1 MNRYRLS
8 LNFSA
13 SFTQKL
19 GGNKRFGID
28 FKTTRLAGLI
38 KFKAGVS
45 FKSKNTKFNISFGY

>member
-1 MNRYRLS
+1 MNRYRPP

-19 GGNKRFGID
+19 GGNKRIGID
-28 FKTTRLAGLI
+28 FKATRIAGVT

-45 FKSKNTKFNISFGY
+45 FKSKNTKFNISFGH